1 MRQNDSERP
10 KFWNLGD
17 FWSCPKFWKL
27 PKSQWVPFGACYWNK
42 WVQTWHA
49 GTWRVNLPFCWTWSP
64 KGGLRVKKVASE
76 AKNCPKSQR
85 YWPNSQW
92 SLSGLKLTWKLTWNF
107 WLEIDQKV
115 NGIDQIVNDWHKK
128 WIRIGPSGL
137 NRIESDRIDWNL
149 IESNGFVSEP

>member
-76 AKNCPKSQR
+76 AKNCPKSQW
-85 YWPNSQW
+85 YWPNSQR
-92 SLSGLKLTWKLTWNF
+92 SLSGLKLTWKLTRRF
-107 WLEIDQKV
+107 
-115 NGIDQIVNDWHKK
+115 DQIVNEWHKK